1 MTLLPILLSLFVINP
16 GIAAGVSERMTCADI
31 NAKLSELVAIE
42 EPDDSVVDEITKL
55 KADYRRSCA
64 KAARK
69 RKTSASGRVVVSVA
83 SEEVDAVTS
92 GDDEKSVPDAPAV
105 ESQVTADVVESS
117 DVVETSD
124 NSSDNVASAADGA
137 DNADAAENAEL
148 IQELFNLDSGLCA
161 DGSTP
166 NKFGCCNDEIFKDLG
181 DTVFA
186 CCPPQGGDC
195 FPPIQ

>member
-83 SEEVDAVTS
+83 SEEVDAMTS

-117 DVVETSD
+117 D

-137 DNADAAENAEL
+137 DDADAAENAEL

>member
-124 NSSDNVASAADGA
+124 NSSDNVASAAD
-137 DNADAAENAEL
+137 NADAAENAEL
-148 IQELFNLDSGLCA
+148 IQELFNLDAGLCA

>member
-1 MTLLPILLSLFVINP
+1 MTLLTILLSLFVINP

-83 SEEVDAVTS
+83 SEEVDVVTS
-92 GDDEKSVPDAPAV
+92 GDDEKSVPDAPVV

-124 NSSDNVASAADGA
+124 NSSDNVASAAD
-137 DNADAAENAEL
+137 NADAAENAEL

-166 NKFGCCNDEIFKDLG
+166 NRFGCCNDEIFKDLG